1 MPPICSLL
9 VLAKTAMMWYLFRHH
24 VPNGARMDLI
34 DGLRLLVAAVET
46 GSFSGAAG
54 RLGLSPKLAS
64 KYIAELEARLGTQLL
79 HRTTR
84 RLGLTAA
91 GEQLMQTLPSW
102 LEQLDEMTAALRE
115 ERRGLSGTI
124 RLSASV
130 THGELFLVPLLRRF
144 RSAHPDLTIDL
155 RLSDRY
161 VDLAAEGIDLAI
173 RIGRL
178 EDSALVAR
186 KLGQIGLMLVA
197 SPAYLDRAGRPMT
210 LADLASHAC
219 IRDTN
224 LRGDG
229 AWPLVEDGTLHRVP
243 VAGRFLVNSA
253 RAARDLAVL
262 GEGIAFCPDYVVQLS
277 LAEGLLEHV
286 LPQVRGPQ
294 LDIHA
299 VHLAQRKLARRT
311 RALLDYLA
319 QNLAASLAEA
329 SG

>member
-1 MPPICSLL
+1 
-9 VLAKTAMMWYLFRHH
+9 
-24 VPNGARMDLI
+24 MDLI
-34 DGLRLLVAAVET
+34 DGLRVLVAAVET
-46 GSFSGAAG
+46 GSFSGAGG

-64 KYIAELEARLGTQLL
+64 KYMAELEARLGTQLL

-91 GEQLMQTLPSW
+91 GEQLMATLPGW
-102 LEQLDEMTAALRE
+102 LEQLDEMTASLRE
-115 ERRGLSGTI
+115 DRRGLSGTL

-144 RSAHPDLTIDL
+144 RAGHPDLTIDL

-178 EDSALVAR
+178 EDSALMAR
-186 KLGQIGLMLVA
+186 KLGQIGLLLVA
-197 SPAYLDRAGRPMT
+197 SPAYLDRVGRPRT
-210 LADLASHAC
+210 LADLARHAC

-229 AWPLVEDGTLHRVP
+229 AWPMEEDGTLHRVP
-243 VAGRFLVNSA
+243 VTGPFLVNSA
-253 RAARDLAVL
+253 RAARDLAIE
-262 GEGIAFCPDYVVQLS
+262 GEGIAFCPDYVVRQA
-277 LAEGLLEHV
+277 LADGRLEHV
-286 LPQVRGPQ
+286 LSQVRGPQ

-299 VHLAQRKLARRT
+299 VHLAQRRLARRT
-311 RALLDYLA
+311 RAFLDYLV
-319 QNLAASLAEA
+319 QNLSAAQAGVSD
-329 SG
+329 